1 MMNIIYCLFIAL
13 IPFVSSYGQNVDQI
27 VSGHIKAIGGAGV
40 LDSIR
45 SIRYETV
52 VHAMGADAASNSTI
66 LNGKGARFESDINGV
81 KIIQVFTDKSG
92 WSVNPMS
99 GQDKAQIMDKRVI
112 EAGRDQIDIGGPL
125 YLYKQK
131 GNSIILKDENDSL
144 YILAVT
150 MGNGTKRLVF
160 LSRKSSLIVKT
171 VQTIYTMGKNM
182 EITKLYENY
191 QKAEN
196 GYIYPE
202 KETDWYEN
210 QFAIITE
217 VKSVQINPEVDEK
230 IFLFLGEN

>member
-1 MMNIIYCLFIAL
+1 MKKIYCLLFAL
-13 IPFVSSYGQNVDQI
+13 TPLLSGYGQNTDQI
-27 VSGHIKAIGGAGV
+27 ISDYINAIGGAKV
-40 LDSIR
+40 LDSLR

-52 VHAMGADAASNSTI
+52 VHAMGADAAGSSTI
-66 LNGKGARFESDINGV
+66 LNGKAVRFESEVNSL
-81 KIIQVFTDKSG
+81 KIIQVYTDKSG

-99 GQDKAQIMDKRVI
+99 GQDKAQLMDER
-112 EAGRDQIDIGGPL
+112 EFAAGEDQIDIGGPL
-125 YLYKQK
+125 YHYKQK

-150 MGNGTKRLVF
+150 MHNGTKRLVF
-160 LSRKSSLIVKT
+160 LSRKSNLIVKT
-171 VQTIYTMGKNM
+171 IQTIFTMGKNM
-182 EITKLYENY
+182 EITKLYDNY

-202 KETDWYEN
+202 KETDLYED

-230 IFLFLGEN
+230 IFLLGENI